1 MLIGYGLIIA
11 NQFNVIQTHSF
22 AVNLILLN
30 TKKLQFTLDI
40 MYVEPLDIAII
51 VNVISYT
58 YLCLFSEVGCSST
71 SIPNDC

>member
-1 MLIGYGLIIA
+1 MQKIA
-11 NQFNVIQTHSF
+11 VHIMQLGI
-22 AVNLILLN
+22 
-30 TKKLQFTLDI
+30 DI
-40 MYVEPLDIAII
+40 VYVEPLDIAMI